1 MMMIGMTNTGI
12 LLLFPALEDA
22 FPVEDFVLFVIEGS
36 EEGGKEIVLDMAE
49 GVLVLVVIIVVVDGI
64 DEG

>member
-12 LLLFPALEDA
+12 LPLFPALEDA

-36 EEGGKEIVLDMAE
+36 EEDGKIALGTVE
-49 GVLVLVVIIVVVDGI
+49 GVLVLVVIIVVDGV